1 MDISR
6 SSMDITQLST
16 LLDELYEGPF
26 EPYPFQAFLRQL
38 RLALG
43 LNYATILMRPP
54 DVADDGLILSSGEN
68 LAPTNVDLAEQSAA
82 YTHHYYAIDPLN
94 NPPLN
99 KVILIDDVIS
109 ADQLLSNE
117 YYKLCMLPYGIRY
130 VAAVD
135 LLCDNGQRISVRLCR
150 PTEAPAFSIEDRGFI
165 QLLCSHIRRA
175 VSTSTKLVQLDSERQ
190 LYAKAISGR
199 DIGIV
204 MLDKA
209 GRIMRTNAAADRLFK
224 EKDGI
229 SRMHDEIWLKQG
241 ELNDRL
247 RQLIQDTLD
256 AQQRDETVPVQ
267 ALAVPRPSRKSDYEL
282 VVKAVPV
289 DRYLEQRSTPH
300 LTVFIGDP
308 ATHVAISARTLT
320 TLYHLT
326 PAEATLSIL
335 LADGKSLED
344 IAKSS
349 GITLN
354 TARAHLRSVFQKT
367 GVTQQSML
375 VSLVLKS
382 LAAMP

>member
-1 MDISR
+1 ML
-6 SSMDITQLST
+6 SMAIAQYSA
-16 LLDELYEGPF
+16 LLDELYEGPL
-26 EPYPFQAFLRQL
+26 EPYPFQAFLKQL
-38 RLALG
+38 RAALG

-82 YTHHYYAIDPLN
+82 YTYHYYAIDPLN

-99 KVILIDDVIS
+99 KVILIDDVIP

-117 YYKLCMLPYGIRY
+117 YYKLCMLPHGIRY
-130 VAAVD
+130 TAAVD

-150 PTEAPAFSIEDRGFI
+150 PAEAPAFSVADREFI

-190 LYAKAISGR
+190 LYARAISGR

-204 MLDKA
+204 MLDKT

-224 EKDGI
+224 DKDGI
-229 SRMHDEIWLKQG
+229 GRVHDEIHLKQG

-247 RQLIQDTLD
+247 RMLIQDTLA
-256 AQQRDETVPVQ
+256 AQQRDETGPVQ

-282 VVKAVPV
+282 VVKTVPV
-289 DRYLEQRSTPH
+289 DRYLEQRNTPH
-300 LTVFIGDP
+300 LTVFISDP
-308 ATHVAISARTLT
+308 ATHVAISARTLI

-344 IAKSS
+344 IAKAS

-382 LAAMP
+382 LAALP

>member
-1 MDISR
+1 MDIKLYSA
-6 SSMDITQLST
+6 
-16 LLDELYEGPF
+16 LLDELYEGPL
-26 EPYPFQAFLRQL
+26 EPYPFQGFLKQL
-38 RLALG
+38 RATLG

-82 YTHHYYAIDPLN
+82 YTYHYYAIDPLN

-99 KVILIDDVIS
+99 KVILIDDVIP

-117 YYKLCMLPYGIRY
+117 YYKLCMLPHGIRY
-130 VAAVD
+130 TAAVD

-150 PTEAPAFSIEDRGFI
+150 PADAPPFSMADREFI

-190 LYAKAISGR
+190 LYARAISGR
-199 DIGIV
+199 DIGIA

-224 EKDGI
+224 DKDGI
-229 SRMHDEIWLKQG
+229 SRVHDEIHLKQG
-241 ELNDRL
+241 ELNERL
-247 RQLIQDTLD
+247 RALIRDTLA

-267 ALAVPRPSRKSDYEL
+267 ALAVPRPSRKNDYEL

-289 DRYLEQRSTPH
+289 DRYLEQRNTPH

-308 ATHVAISARTLT
+308 ATHAAISARTLI

-344 IAKSS
+344 IAKAS

-382 LAAMP
+382 LAALP

>member
-1 MDISR
+1 MDIKLYSA
-6 SSMDITQLST
+6 
-16 LLDELYEGPF
+16 LLDELYEGPL
-26 EPYPFQAFLRQL
+26 EPYPFQGFLKQL
-38 RLALG
+38 RATLG

-82 YTHHYYAIDPLN
+82 YTYHYYAIDPLN

-99 KVILIDDVIS
+99 KVILIDDVIP

-117 YYKLCMLPYGIRY
+117 YYKLCMLPHGIRY
-130 VAAVD
+130 TAAVD

-150 PTEAPAFSIEDRGFI
+150 PADAPPFSVADREFI

-190 LYAKAISGR
+190 LYARAISGR
-199 DIGIV
+199 DIGIA

-224 EKDGI
+224 DKDGI
-229 SRMHDEIWLKQG
+229 SRVHDEIHLKQS
-241 ELNDRL
+241 ELNERL
-247 RQLIQDTLD
+247 RTLIRDTLA

-267 ALAVPRPSRKSDYEL
+267 ALAVPRPSRKNDYEL

-289 DRYLEQRSTPH
+289 DRYLEQRNTPH
-300 LTVFIGDP
+300 LTVFISDP
-308 ATHVAISARTLT
+308 ATHVAISSRTLI

-344 IAKSS
+344 IAKAS

-382 LAAMP
+382 LAALP

>member
-1 MDISR
+1 MDIKLYSA
-6 SSMDITQLST
+6 
-16 LLDELYEGPF
+16 LLDELYEGPL
-26 EPYPFQAFLRQL
+26 EPYPFQGFLKQL
-38 RLALG
+38 RATLG

-82 YTHHYYAIDPLN
+82 YTYHYYAIDPLN

-99 KVILIDDVIS
+99 KVILIDDVIP

-117 YYKLCMLPYGIRY
+117 YYKLCMLPHGIRY
-130 VAAVD
+130 TAAVD

-150 PTEAPAFSIEDRGFI
+150 PADAPPFSVADREFI

-190 LYAKAISGR
+190 LYARAISGR
-199 DIGIV
+199 DIGIA
-204 MLDKA
+204 MLDKT

-224 EKDGI
+224 DKDGI
-229 SRMHDEIWLKQG
+229 SRVHDEIHLKQS
-241 ELNDRL
+241 ELNERL
-247 RQLIQDTLD
+247 RALIRDTLA

-267 ALAVPRPSRKSDYEL
+267 ALAVPRPSRKNDYEL

-289 DRYLEQRSTPH
+289 DRYLEQRNTPH
-300 LTVFIGDP
+300 LTVFISDP
-308 ATHVAISARTLT
+308 ATHVAISSRTLI

-344 IAKSS
+344 IAKAS

-382 LAAMP
+382 LAALP

>member
-1 MDISR
+1 MNISTY
-6 SSMDITQLST
+6 SA

-26 EPYPFQAFLRQL
+26 EPYPFQSFLRQL
-38 RLALG
+38 RAALAL
-43 LNYATILMRPP
+43 NYVTIIMRPP
-54 DVADDGLILSSGEN
+54 DVADDGLILSSGDN
-68 LAPTNVDLAEQSAA
+68 LAPTNLDLAEQAAA
-82 YTHHYYAIDPLN
+82 YTYNICAIDPFN
-94 NPPLN
+94 NAPLD
-99 KVILIDDVIS
+99 KVIVIDDVIP

-117 YYKLCMLPYGIRY
+117 YYKLCMLPHGIRHT
-130 VAAVD
+130 AAFD

-150 PTEAPAFSIEDRGFI
+150 PTGAPSFSAEERDLM

-204 MLDKA
+204 MLDKT
-209 GRIMRTNAAADRLFK
+209 GRIMRSNAAADRLFK

-229 SRMHDEIWLKQG
+229 SRVHDEIHLKQG
-241 ELNDRL
+241 ELNERL
-247 RQLIQDTLD
+247 RALIQDTLA

-282 VVKAVPV
+282 VVKTVPV
-289 DRYLEQRSTPH
+289 DRYLEQRNTPH
-300 LTVFIGDP
+300 LTVFISDP
-308 ATHVAISARTLT
+308 ATHVAISARTLI

-344 IAKSS
+344 IAKAS

-382 LAAMP
+382 LAALP

>member
-1 MDISR
+1 ML
-6 SSMDITQLST
+6 SMAINQYSA
-16 LLDELYEGPF
+16 LLDELYEGPL

-38 RLALG
+38 RVLLD
-43 LNYATILMRPP
+43 LNFVTIIMRPP
-54 DVADDGLILSSGEN
+54 DVADDGLILSSGDN
-68 LAPTNVDLAEQSAA
+68 LAPTNLDLAEQAAA
-82 YTHHYYAIDPLN
+82 YTYNYYAMDPFN
-94 NPPLN
+94 NTPLD
-99 KVILIDDVIS
+99 KVIVIDDVIP

-117 YYKLCMLPYGIRY
+117 YYTLCMLPHGIRY
-130 VAAVD
+130 TAALD

-150 PTEAPAFSIEDRGFI
+150 PANARPFSAEEREFI
-165 QLLCSHIRRA
+165 GLLCSHIRRA

-190 LYAKAISGR
+190 LYARAISGR
-199 DIGIV
+199 DIGIA
-204 MLDKA
+204 MLDKT

-224 EKDGI
+224 DKDGI
-229 SRMHDEIWLKQG
+229 SRVHDEIHLKQG

-247 RQLIQDTLD
+247 RALIQDTLA

-267 ALAVPRPSRKSDYEL
+267 ALAVPRPSRKNDYEL
-282 VVKAVPV
+282 VVKTVPV
-289 DRYLEQRSTPH
+289 DRYLEQRNTPH
-300 LTVFIGDP
+300 LTVFISDP
-308 ATHVAISARTLT
+308 ATHVAISARTLI

-344 IAKSS
+344 IAKAS

-382 LAAMP
+382 LAAMS

>member
-1 MDISR
+1 MQA
-6 SSMDITQLST
+6 MDITQYSV

-26 EPYPFQAFLRQL
+26 EPYPFQAFLNQL
-38 RLALG
+38 RAALN
-43 LNYATILMRPP
+43 LNFATILMRPP
-54 DVADDGLILSSGEN
+54 DVADDGLILTSGDNVAPSN
-68 LAPTNVDLAEQSAA
+68 LGLATQSAA

-99 KVILIDDVIS
+99 KVILIDDVIP

-117 YYKLCMLPYGIRY
+117 YYKLCMLPHGIRY
-130 VAAVD
+130 TAAVD

-150 PTEAPAFSIEDRGFI
+150 PASGQPFSVAQRDFI

-190 LYAKAISGR
+190 LYARAISGR

-204 MLDKA
+204 MLDKS
-209 GRIMRTNAAADRLFK
+209 GHIMRSNAAADRLFK

-229 SRMHDEIWLKQG
+229 SRVHDEIYLKQG

-247 RQLIQDTLD
+247 RALIQDTLS

-267 ALAVPRPSRKSDYEL
+267 ALAVPRPSRKNDYEL
-282 VVKAVPV
+282 VVKTVPV
-289 DRYLEQRSTPH
+289 DRYMEQRNTPH
-300 LTVFIGDP
+300 LTVFISDP
-308 ATHVAISARTLT
+308 ATHVAISARTLI

-344 IAKSS
+344 IAKASN
-349 GITLN
+349 ITLN

-382 LAAMP
+382 LAALP